1 MLYLIFQERSGNNT
15 FSHNALSLQ
24 YKLDNEFELVF
35 VVAYQRI
42 LQLSY
47 VDKFLNDIHLE
58 FRDKYKN
65 ELQGGRHIMDFDFKM
80 TFDKVLRDCEKWGK
94 IFTKSLH
101 NHFPSSLWFAI
112 RNILFFVW
120 FFIYL
125 PL

>member
-1 MLYLIFQERSGNNT
+1 MTFSLNSVYLCFHRQHLIFQERSGNNT
-15 FSHNALSLQ
+15 FNHNALSLQ

-47 VDKFLNDIHLE
+47 VDKFLNDVHLE

-80 TFDKVLRDCEKWGK
+80 TFDKVLQNCEKWGK
-94 IFTKSLH
+94 GTWNDFSTD
-101 NHFPSSLWFAI
+101 F
-112 RNILFFVW
+112 
-120 FFIYL
+120 
-125 PL
+125 

>member
-1 MLYLIFQERSGNNT
+1 MYSQGYLNGQYFLFQERSGNNT

-47 VDKFLNDIHLE
+47 VDKFLNDVHLE

-65 ELQGGRHIMDFDFKM
+65 ELQGGHHIMDFDFK
-80 TFDKVLRDCEKWGK
+80 TSFEKVLRDCEKWGK
-94 IFTKSLH
+94 G
-101 NHFPSSLWFAI
+101 
-112 RNILFFVW
+112 ILPFIIITNVW
-120 FFIYL
+120 
-125 PL
+125 